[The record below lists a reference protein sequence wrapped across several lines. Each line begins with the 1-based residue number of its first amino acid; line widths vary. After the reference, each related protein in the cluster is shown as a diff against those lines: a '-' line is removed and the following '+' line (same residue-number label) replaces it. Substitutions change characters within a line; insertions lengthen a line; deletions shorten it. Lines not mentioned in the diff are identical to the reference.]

1 MLITFLYF
9 DYHSQPLFCRHF
21 LYLLLSHLKFKFH
34 VDRGVSKALRM
45 PMKKLKRYFSWYEW
59 CIAKFIHRYSLG
71 GSKTIR
77 RQYRQIGLVIVLHTD
92 RGSHLRVHAI
102 DRSIDRSQALD
113 ALFSHEKTK
122 KWVETKACRGTFFAN
137 FEYSN
142 SRHLFKNP
150 FPLYLILVEENFF
163 ANFEYTAGISLRT
176 NSLCI

>member
-1 MLITFLYF
+1 MLINFLYF

-21 LYLLLSHLKFKFH
+21 LYLLLSHLKFKFR
-34 VDRGVSKALRM
+34 VDSGVSKALRM

-59 CIAKFIHRYSLG
+59 CIGKFIHSYSLG

-102 DRSIDRSQALD
+102 DRS
-113 ALFSHEKTK
+113 
-122 KWVETKACRGTFFAN
+122 G
-137 FEYSN
+137 
-142 SRHLFKNP
+142 
-150 FPLYLILVEENFF
+150 YLKHWMHCLVTRRLKRELKLRLVEENFLQTLSTL
-163 ANFEYTAGISLRT
+163 TAGISLRT